1 MKNCLICGTPS
12 WRCKFCRECELEK
25 HKASAVV
32 SQNAKKL
39 KDLLR
44 GKRMTTKWFEKFL
57 VYTENIRKSGKV
69 LMKFKTADE
78 LRGIIVVNNIK

>member
-1 MKNCLICGTPS
+1 MKHCLVCGSPS
-12 WRCKFCRECELEK
+12 WRCKFCKKCDDER

-39 KDLLR
+39 KDLL
-44 GKRMTTKWFEKFL
+44 KSKWVTTKWFEKFL

-69 LMKFKTADE
+69 LMKFKAAEE
-78 LRGIIVVNNIK
+78 LRQIIVVNNIK